1 MTFEKKVIIITGAS
15 GGIGRSLALKFG
27 KLNARIVLASRN
39 VQELKR
45 LEAAINESGAEAL
58 VVPTDVGKKSDM
70 QNLIKQTL
78 HRWGQIDVF
87 IANAGQY
94 VQGNIADT
102 GMEQFEKS
110 MAVNFYGAVS
120 GIKEALPHMIKRR
133 SGNIAVINSLDARK
147 GIRGDGPYVAA
158 KAALAGFCDVLRQE
172 LHGSGVSVTSV
183 FPGRVDTPMIA
194 NLKVPFISPKI
205 PAGQVTNAVIKGI
218 RKNKGDVIVPSLYRP
233 MVILNMAFPGLLD
246 LLYRKFR
253 IEGWQK

>member
-15 GGIGRSLALKFG
+15 GGIGRALALKFSRL
-27 KLNARIVLASRN
+27 KARIVLASRN

-45 LEAAINESGAEAL
+45 LEAAINDSGAEAL

-78 HRWGQIDVF
+78 NRWGQIDVF

-94 VQGNIADT
+94 VQGKIADS
-102 GMEQFEKS
+102 GIEQFEKS
-110 MAVNFYGAVS
+110 MSVNFYGAVY
-120 GIKEALPHMIKRR
+120 GIKEALPHMIERG
-133 SGNIAVINSLDARK
+133 SGNITVINSLDARK

-183 FPGRVDTPMIA
+183 FPGRVDTPMIE
-194 NLKVPFISPKI
+194 NLSVPFISPKI
-205 PAGQVTNAVIKGI
+205 SAGKVTDAVIKGI

-233 MVILNMAFPGLLD
+233 MVILNMAFPGLMD
-246 LLYRKFR
+246 TLYRKFR